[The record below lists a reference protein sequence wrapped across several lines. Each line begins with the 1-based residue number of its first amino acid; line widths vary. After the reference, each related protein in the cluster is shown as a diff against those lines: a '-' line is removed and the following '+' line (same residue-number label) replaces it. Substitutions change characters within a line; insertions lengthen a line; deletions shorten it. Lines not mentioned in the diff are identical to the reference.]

1 MNPRTLFTVLPMIRS
16 FIAIELEPGIIGKL
30 RGIEDNLK
38 STRADVKWV
47 NPSSIHLTLKFIGG
61 IEEGMIDKIAGRA
74 EGIAKRSSPFNLK
87 VEDIGTFPPGRS
99 PRVVWVGVK
108 EDTGRLSQLQEEI
121 EQEMSALGFER
132 EGRPFS
138 PHLTLGRVK
147 SPKGREELLKKI
159 EEGKGIALGEFPVM
173 SFYLFKSDL
182 HPQGA
187 VYTKLRTFMLN
198 LR

>member
-1 MNPRTLFTVLPMIRS
+1 
-16 FIAIELEPGIIGKL
+16 
-30 RGIEDNLK
+30 
-38 STRADVKWV
+38 
-47 NPSSIHLTLKFIGG
+47 
-61 IEEGMIDKIAGRA
+61 
-74 EGIAKRSSPFNLK
+74 
-87 VEDIGTFPPGRS
+87 
-99 PRVVWVGVK
+99 VWVGVK

-121 EQEMSALGFER
+121 EQEMSTLGFER

>member
-1 MNPRTLFTVLPMIRS
+1 MTTIRS
-16 FIAIELEPGIIGKL
+16 FIAIELEPGIIEKL
-30 RGIEDNLK
+30 RRIEDNLK

-61 IEEGMIDKIAGRA
+61 IGEGMIEKIAGRA

-99 PRVVWVGVK
+99 LRVVWVGVK

-121 EQEMSALGFER
+121 EQEMSTLGFER

-138 PHLTLGRVK
+138 PHLTLGRVR